1 MAMQRI
7 SGKKKRT
14 VFRSDPVSSPGQ
26 SVSGLSID
34 GPNITIVN
42 PAPTQD
48 SSGKV
53 VSAGTPILSVGVN
66 DATINASYI
75 KTGVL
80 DANLM
85 RTGQIQTIASW
96 NSRSYGSDLDAIE
109 AQQGF
114 TGGYVYLQDWSTVSE
129 NTVYAEFAPWGTY
142 ESGTTTATVGASTM
156 FSVGDYVRVTGAY
169 FGDPDQLT
177 RSVGLN
183 ANVGIIDQQDGPLG
197 YGEIIAVDTVGTGVT
212 YTVTS
217 TSKSTLDSGLVAKS
231 QQYIPTMS
239 KANQVLSIDA
249 QRISGPNPAG
259 IYSVFVTTSMPHDF
273 VVGDYIE
280 LASCGP
286 VYSGVW
292 YVVSTP
298 SNNTFVFR
306 HRFNIDFG
314 AVISSESLPSIDA
327 PVAIRVRKAY
337 SVTSNGDLTSASLNI
352 RTAKTQDGG
361 EPVFQVLND
370 SIVIRKP
377 DGSILLGVT
386 AGGSFI
392 DIGTVTADEITV
404 GGDINANQVVR
415 VGNYPDATSPTFQ
428 GIWAGNA
435 TPASAEFSVD
445 LDGNL
450 VATNATITGAVRAS
464 SGQIG
469 GFTIG
474 ATALTATNI
483 VADSSGFVSVG
494 SGNNVAVIS
503 GADANYRIWAGNSSP
518 ASAKFVVDKA
528 GNVTASGTLFA
539 SNANITGAV
548 TATSG
553 SFAGTV
559 TAASGRIGGFTIG
572 ATALTATNIVADSSG
587 YVSVGSGNNVAVM
600 SGADANYRFWA
611 GDSNA
616 ATANFVVDKA
626 GNITARSFSLTGIG
640 SISAINAITVSDVL
654 GAGVVTNA
662 KIATISANK
671 IQTDTLS
678 LSGLSPAAITSTN
691 FIVSNTG
698 SVTASDVTLSN
709 SGTVA
714 VGASQVGSIN
724 LKPNAVGTTNVG
736 GSLLT
741 VWSDH
746 DAASMAASTYSAWN
760 ISTITGGNTVGATWT
775 VTTTTA
781 HDIGVGQYVSFT
793 GLSGGTGLTAWSQVS
808 TQNGAVRVTASAS
821 STTFQF
827 KSPYAF
833 AAPTTSSP
841 TVRGYK
847 TLTLV
852 APGGVFIADAVGATL
867 SPGMIGVG
875 SLALGSNFE
884 SIGGDSTTSGID
896 GTPKPADG
904 EIVFTSATTNPI
916 YDGGGNLYSS
926 DGATNI
932 NTSGNLV
939 VGGAVTVTGNISG
952 SDIVANGGGVYVDAT
967 TSGGYAAYYFRDSD
981 NSAYANI
988 ATNSSLG
995 IISFNTGTGVNR
1007 AGDIQADNIYPGAQ
1021 TSSYID
1027 HNGSEFTMNDGLSIT
1042 GSIAV
1047 SGNATVSSALTV
1059 GSTLTAN
1066 GNVQLGNATTDDVVA
1081 YLPTSS
1087 TTSQSSPLRI
1097 TTSSTHP
1104 LGVFYQVFRDT
1115 SSSRKYKVD
1124 IQPLANSEAIL
1135 LAEPIT
1141 YIDKASE
1148 GNPEAV
1154 RQWGLLAEQ
1163 VAEIPE
1169 LDFFVGRD
1177 EAGAPDNIDYSRL
1190 AIPLLSA
1197 LRSMKQTI
1205 IALEAR
1211 IAELEGRE

>member
-7 SGKKKRT
+7 SGKRKRT
-14 VFRSDPVSSPGQ
+14 LFRSDPVASAGQ
-26 SVSGLSID
+26 SVSGISID
-34 GPNITIVN
+34 GPEINIVN
-42 PAPTQD
+42 PAPTQN
-48 SSGKV
+48 SSGQV
-53 VSAGTPILSVGVN
+53 VPAGSSIISVGPN
-66 DATINASYI
+66 SATINASYI

-96 NSRSYGSDLDAIE
+96 NSRSYGSDFDAIE

-129 NTVYAEFAPWGTY
+129 NTVYAEFASWGTY
-142 ESGTTTATVGASTM
+142 ESGTTTATVGASAM
-156 FSVGDYVRVTGAY
+156 FEVGDYVRVTGAY
-169 FGDPDQLT
+169 FGDPNELT
-177 RSVGLN
+177 RPTGQN
-183 ANVGIIDQQDGPLG
+183 ANVGIIDQHDGPLG
-197 YGEIIAVDTVGTGVT
+197 YAEIVAVDTVGTGVT
-212 YTVTS
+212 YTVTN
-217 TSKSTLDSGLVAKS
+217 TSKSTLESGLVAKS

-259 IYSVFVTTSMPHDF
+259 IYSVFVTTVTDHDF
-273 VVGDYIE
+273 VIGDYVE

-292 YVVSTP
+292 YVVSVP
-298 SNNTFVFR
+298 STREFYFR
-306 HRFNIDFG
+306 HRFNLDFG

-370 SIVIRKP
+370 SIVIRKS
-377 DGSILLGVT
+377 DGTVLLGVT

-450 VATNATITGAVRAS
+450 VATNATITGAV
-464 SGQIG
+464 
-469 GFTIG
+469 
-474 ATALTATNI
+474 
-483 VADSSGFVSVG
+483 
-494 SGNNVAVIS
+494 
-503 GADANYRIWAGNSSP
+503 
-518 ASAKFVVDKA
+518 
-528 GNVTASGTLFA
+528 
-539 SNANITGAV
+539 

-553 SFAGTV
+553 SFTGTV

-640 SISAINAITVSDVL
+640 SISAIDAITVSDVL
-654 GAGVVTNA
+654 GSGVVTNA
-662 KIATISANK
+662 KIATVSADK
-671 IQTDTLS
+671 IQTNTLT
-678 LSGLSPAAITSTN
+678 LSGLSAAAITSTN

-709 SGTVA
+709 SNVAA

-746 DAASMAASTYSAWN
+746 DAASMAASTYSSWT
-760 ISTITGGNTVGATWT
+760 ISDITGDGPSSTVGATIT
-775 VTTTTA
+775 VTIESG
-781 HDIGVGQYVSFT
+781 HDIGVGQYVSFH
-793 GLSGGTGLTAWSQVS
+793 GVSGTNWTSTDSQS
-808 TQNGAVRVTASAS
+808 EAVRVKTVSA
-821 STTFQF
+821 TTFTF
-827 KSPYAF
+827 TAPYAMGT
-833 AAPTTSSP
+833 ATLSSA

-852 APGGVFIADAVGATL
+852 APGGVFIADAIAATL

-875 SLALGSNFE
+875 SIALGSNFE
-884 SIGGDSTTSGID
+884 NIGGDPAVTGG
-896 GTPKPADG
+896 GTPKPKDG
-904 EIVFTSATTNPI
+904 EIVFTTPLTSPAYTGGANLFSRSGKDDIATSGDFEIGVSDTSALGAIIFKGGNGGSIRAFSATAGNDSIAIKNTDGSAYTALVADTFFPGGQGSFRLDHDGNFDLNDSLDVTGAI
-916 YDGGGNLYSS
+916 TATSSVSAAAFTASTSGTALNASGGGDIYLYGP
-926 DGATNI
+926 D
-932 NTSGNLV
+932 
-939 VGGAVTVTGNISG
+939 VTVPVTGNGELTAIP
-952 SDIVANGGGVYVDAT
+952 NT
-967 TSGGYAAYYFRDSD
+967 TTLTTNSARWVLLGDGEYALRRDS
-981 NSAYANI
+981 STRRAKTNI
-988 ATNSSLG
+988 VEADDAVLAAAKNL
-995 IISFNTGTGVNR
+995 R
-1007 AGDIQADNIYPGAQ
+1007 AVHY
-1021 TSSYID
+1021 
-1027 HNGSEFTMNDGLSIT
+1027 E
-1042 GSIAV
+1042 
-1047 SGNATVSSALTV
+1047 ALEKD
-1059 GSTLTAN
+1059 AE
-1066 GNVQLGNATTDDVVA
+1066 GNVVPSGKHTLG
-1081 YLPTSS
+1081 L
-1087 TTSQSSPLRI
+1087 I
-1097 TTSSTHP
+1097 
-1104 LGVFYQVFRDT
+1104 
-1115 SSSRKYKVD
+1115 
-1124 IQPLANSEAIL
+1124 
-1135 LAEPIT
+1135 AE
-1141 YIDKASE
+1141 
-1148 GNPEAV
+1148 
-1154 RQWGLLAEQ
+1154 
-1163 VAEIPE
+1163 EIA
-1169 LDFFVGRD
+1169 
-1177 EAGAPDNIDYSRL
+1177 EAGLGCAVTYDGEGLPDGYDERV
-1190 AIPLLSA
+1190 
-1197 LRSMKQTI
+1197 I
-1205 IALEAR
+1205 IAALLHRINDLEAR
-1211 IAELEGRE
+1211 LAELEGRE

>member
-197 YGEIIAVDTVGTGVT
+197 YGEIVAVDTVGTGVT

-404 GGDINANQVVR
+404 GGDIDANQVVR

-435 TPASAEFSVD
+435 TPTSAEFSVD

-450 VATNATITGAVRAS
+450 VATNAT
-464 SGQIG
+464 
-469 GFTIG
+469 
-474 ATALTATNI
+474 
-483 VADSSGFVSVG
+483 
-494 SGNNVAVIS
+494 
-503 GADANYRIWAGNSSP
+503 
-518 ASAKFVVDKA
+518 
-528 GNVTASGTLFA
+528 
-539 SNANITGAV
+539 ITGAV

-600 SGADANYRFWA
+600 SGADATYRFWA
-611 GDSNA
+611 GNSNPA
-616 ATANFVVDKA
+616 STV
-626 GNITARSFSLTGIG
+626 GIFK
-640 SISAINAITVSDVL
+640 VEQD
-654 GAGVVTNA
+654 
-662 KIATISANK
+662 
-671 IQTDTLS
+671 
-678 LSGLSPAAITSTN
+678 
-691 FIVSNTG
+691 G
-698 SVTASDVTLSN
+698 SVTASDLTVTGGSIQIGNFTLNTAGNVTDDLIMTQTRIQNDSGVTLIDTNSN
-709 SGTVA
+709 GETSTLFG
-714 VGASQVGSIN
+714 GASLREIQTGVANGSFAEAPPSPYATIN
-724 LKPNAVGTTNVG
+724 NTNKLPYWTFTDNNTSNITAALVADAG
-736 GSLLT
+736 
-741 VWSDH
+741 
-746 DAASMAASTYSAWN
+746 AASGKVLRFTIPNTTGPGKSAKITRYVPIPSSYSRSLSFYVEATFLNGTASTQANAQVVCEFYNSDK
-760 ISTITGGNTVGATWT
+760 SNTVGASFASELYTFNDLATVVGVTAPDLYAITPVSLTATTAPANAAYLKISIIISTNTTQSAQRTVDLSEIRIANGTSEIILTDKDDPAEYDPAYITVNQGT
-775 VTTTTA
+775 VTFIDGSGQNQLSFYKAIEGETGIDLQANTGNVNLTAGGNFLFSGDTATWALAEDFELFGGGTTTLNGPTA
-781 HDIGVGQYVSFT
+781 VNVESTSGPVNITASSNITLDSTGGDVLLKA
-793 GLSGGTGLTAWSQVS
+793 GLSDVVVQDTLSSNGTNPRIMFRDKNNVTYAGIKSGTANVIQVLNGTSS
-808 TQNGAVRVTASAS
+808 TDYAQVWAERFYPMNGSTASRYISDDGTRTSFSGGIDVNAS
-821 STTFQF
+821 ST
-827 KSPYAF
+827 
-833 AAPTTSSP
+833 
-841 TVRGYK
+841 
-847 TLTLV
+847 L
-852 APGGVFIADAVGATL
+852 
-867 SPGMIGVG
+867 
-875 SLALGSNFE
+875 
-884 SIGGDSTTSGID
+884 
-896 GTPKPADG
+896 
-904 EIVFTSATTNPI
+904 TSATFSSSIVASGTGTAFNASGGADVSLGGGGDILLTGADTTVPITGNGELKAIPNTTTLTTNSARWVLISGNQYGLRRDSSTRRVKTNIVEADDAVLAAAKNLRAVHYEALEKDEEGNTIPSGKHTLGLI
-916 YDGGGNLYSS
+916 AEEIVEAGLGCAVTYDGEGLP
-926 DGATNI
+926 DG
-932 NTSGNLV
+932 
-939 VGGAVTVTGNISG
+939 
-952 SDIVANGGGVYVDAT
+952 Y
-967 TSGGYAAYYFRDSD
+967 
-981 NSAYANI
+981 
-988 ATNSSLG
+988 
-995 IISFNTGTGVNR
+995 
-1007 AGDIQADNIYPGAQ
+1007 
-1021 TSSYID
+1021 
-1027 HNGSEFTMNDGLSIT
+1027 
-1042 GSIAV
+1042 
-1047 SGNATVSSALTV
+1047 
-1059 GSTLTAN
+1059 
-1066 GNVQLGNATTDDVVA
+1066 
-1081 YLPTSS
+1081 
-1087 TTSQSSPLRI
+1087 
-1097 TTSSTHP
+1097 
-1104 LGVFYQVFRDT
+1104 
-1115 SSSRKYKVD
+1115 
-1124 IQPLANSEAIL
+1124 
-1135 LAEPIT
+1135 
-1141 YIDKASE
+1141 
-1148 GNPEAV
+1148 
-1154 RQWGLLAEQ
+1154 
-1163 VAEIPE
+1163 
-1169 LDFFVGRD
+1169 D
-1177 EAGAPDNIDYSRL
+1177 ERV
-1190 AIPLLSA
+1190 
-1197 LRSMKQTI
+1197 I
-1205 IALEAR
+1205 IAALLHRVNDLEAR
-1211 IAELEGRE
+1211 LAELEGRE